1 MNLTRFIKQQA
12 GRKLSPA
19 LKVSVIFLTISFLW
33 IFFSDNLVEKII
45 SDHTLAHQ
53 IQTIKGWFF
62 VSATTFLIYFLVRRE
77 IKKKEE
83 IELKLTENE
92 QNLRLLFENMNT
104 AFAYHKIITDEKG
117 KPVDYLFLDVNPAF
131 ENMTGLK
138 REQVLDRT
146 VKSILPET
154 EDHWIET
161 YGEIALTGISK
172 KFSNFSVS
180 LNKFFEVSAYSPHNG
195 FFAVTFNDITQQ
207 VESHKEIQQ
216 HQQNLKKMIND
227 VFVAEE
233 REKRRLAV
241 DLHDHFSQLLAIA
254 KMKMSEYLRKQEPIT
269 ALDPLWEAKKY
280 IDEALQKTRAMTYEL
295 CPPVLYELGLIN
307 AMEWLFNTMKENY
320 HYEIHFFKKTNEIMF
335 NKEVQ
340 IIIYR
345 TLNEMMKNIIKHA
358 HAKTILIYIEQMN
371 DLFYLRV
378 IDDGVGFDPN
388 KEMISQNSFGLFSI
402 RERIENLQGSFQ
414 IVTAPG
420 RGTIIDIAI
429 PIK

>member
-1 MNLTRFIKQQA
+1 M
-12 GRKLSPA
+12 
-19 LKVSVIFLTISFLW
+19 TISFLW
-33 IFFSDNLVEKII
+33 IFFSDNLVEEIV
-45 SDHTLAHQ
+45 SNHTLAHH

-62 VSATTFLIYFLVRRE
+62 VLATTFLIYFLVKRE
-77 IKKKEE
+77 IRKKEE
-83 IELKLTENE
+83 IEHRLIEND

-104 AFAYHKIITDEKG
+104 AFAYHKIITNETG
-117 KPVDYLFLDVNPAF
+117 KPIDYLFLDVNPAF
-131 ENMTGLK
+131 ELMTGLK
-138 REQVLDRT
+138 REQVLNKT
-146 VKSILPET
+146 IKNILPMT
-154 EDHWIET
+154 EDHWIEI
-161 YGEIALTGISK
+161 YGEVALTGIPRR
-172 KFSNFSVS
+172 FSNFSVS
-180 LNKFFEVSAYSPHNG
+180 LDKFFEISAYSPHTG
-195 FFAVTFNDITQQ
+195 FFAVTFHDITKQ
-207 VESHKEIQQ
+207 VESNKEIQQ
-216 HQQNLKKMIND
+216 HQRNLKKMIND

-254 KMKMSEYLRKQEPIT
+254 KMKMSEYLRKQEPVA
-269 ALDPLWEAKKY
+269 ALDPLWESKKY

-307 AMEWLFNTMKENY
+307 AMEWLFNSMKENY
-320 HYEIHFFKKTNEIMF
+320 HYEIRFFKKTNEIFF

-358 HAKTILIYIEQMN
+358 QAKTIMIYIEQMN

-388 KEMISQNSFGLFSI
+388 MEMISKNSFGLFSI

-420 RGTIIDIAI
+420 RGTIIDITI
-429 PIK
+429 PTK